1 MSFSS
6 GKGLYK
12 GFSLCTSPSSAKLWM
27 NDKPYLYLHVQ
38 YYFTDDGRRYKG
50 LLKITTSESE
60 GTAKLFLAIAFL
72 IGFLFR
78 CLFMTSAIIIT
89 ILNKRTAQKMI

>member
-1 MSFSS
+1 MYSITLQTMSV
-6 GKGLYK
+6 GTQDLEK
-12 GFSLCTSPSSAKLWM
+12 
-27 NDKPYLYLHVQ
+27 
-38 YYFTDDGRRYKG
+38 
-50 LLKITTSESE
+50 TTSESE
-60 GTAKLFLAIAFL
+60 GTAKIFLAFAFL